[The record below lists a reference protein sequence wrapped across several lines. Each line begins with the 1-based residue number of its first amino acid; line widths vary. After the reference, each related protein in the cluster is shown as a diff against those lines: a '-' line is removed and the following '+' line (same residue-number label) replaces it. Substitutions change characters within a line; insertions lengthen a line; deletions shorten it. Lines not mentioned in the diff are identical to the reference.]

1 MSNYNAY
8 LRKLVAGNTR
18 ISKLKLK
25 PGQIISFQYIDRR
38 RRRVPRVVFVLNTSD
53 GRSGSRLVHGLNLE
67 NLGWA
72 KFKNFI
78 KAILVSDT
86 VTLIKRKYEIRGPF
100 SEIVDK
106 PLIFYKRFIK
116 PTLVGHDMYRTYK
129 MSDMKTTKIHAIDY
143 STLFNQSNPIRKL
156 LITKENNI
164 RSIMA
169 QRGVLKELFNIDT
182 LRLKD
187 RKYNQMVI
195 ERFGTEEV
203 FAKSVIE
210 INEMVNEG
218 EL

>member
-38 RRRVPRVVFVLNTSD
+38 RRLVPRIVFVLNTSD

-67 NLGWA
+67 NLGWV

-106 PLIFYKRFIK
+106 PLIFYRRFIK
-116 PTLVGHDMYRTYK
+116 PTLVEHDMYRTYK

-164 RSIMA
+164 RSIMT

-203 FAKSVIE
+203 FAKSIIE